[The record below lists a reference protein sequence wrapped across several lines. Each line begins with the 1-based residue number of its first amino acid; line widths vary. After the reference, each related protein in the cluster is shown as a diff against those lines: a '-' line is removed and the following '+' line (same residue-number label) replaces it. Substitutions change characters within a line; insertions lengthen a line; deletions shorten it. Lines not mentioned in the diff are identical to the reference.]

1 MNVPEFID
9 PGKII
14 SQIGITE
21 GLFVSD
27 FGCGSGHFSILMA
40 RAVGPNGRLAA
51 VDVQTS
57 ALENVKEQAKRAGL
71 DNVAFIHADL
81 EVPGST
87 KLPDS
92 SQDLVLMR
100 NVLFQ
105 SQKKEQVMK
114 EALRVLKTGSRLAVI
129 EWKKGAGGFG
139 PPDNI
144 RTDEAEIET
153 LIQNLGFGIQNKIGS
168 DDYHFGFIA
177 VKK

>member
-1 MNVPEFID
+1 
-9 PGKII
+9 
-14 SQIGITE
+14 
-21 GLFVSD
+21 
-27 FGCGSGHFSILMA
+27 
-40 RAVGPNGRLAA
+40 
-51 VDVQTS
+51 
-57 ALENVKEQAKRAGL
+57 
-71 DNVAFIHADL
+71 
-81 EVPGST
+81 
-87 KLPDS
+87 
-92 SQDLVLMR
+92 MR